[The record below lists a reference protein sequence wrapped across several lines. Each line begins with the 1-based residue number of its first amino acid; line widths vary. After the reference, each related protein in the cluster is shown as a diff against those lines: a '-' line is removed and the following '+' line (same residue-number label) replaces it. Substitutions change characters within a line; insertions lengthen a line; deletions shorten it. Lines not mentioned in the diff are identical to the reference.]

1 MFICSFCESNKNDD
15 GWFVHTGLCDT
26 CKKVRD
32 LSKIYSMDILLK
44 SLETIYVR
52 DEVPINHR
60 TEVIAEGIELRS
72 SKNKKSANP
81 PKTQP

>member
-1 MFICSFCESNKNDD
+1 MVFICSFCESNKNDA

-32 LSKIYSMDILLK
+32 LSKIYTMDILLK

-52 DEVPINHR
+52 DEEPIKKR
-60 TEVIAEGIELRS
+60 TDAIVQGIELRS
-72 SKNKKSANP
+72 AKKNKLM
-81 PKTQP
+81 TI